1 MYINKIKLINFRNYE
16 NQEIILNKNL
26 NIIYGDNAQGKTNIL
41 ESIFISALGKS
52 FRTNKDNELININ
65 KENAKIEIEYEKI
78 DRKGKINLDISNKKI
93 FYLNDIKL
101 KKISELL
108 GNIYVVLFNPD
119 DINILKDGPS
129 KRRKFLNIIISQLR
143 PNYVHLL
150 NTYIKVLEQRNIY
163 LKQIKYENKKEE
175 LLDIWD
181 EKLAELGEKIYIY
194 RKEILEKFSNK
205 INIVHSKITNDNEIL
220 KIEYESSCKNK
231 KDYLEKLKN
240 SRKIDI
246 KNCCTK
252 YGIHKDD
259 FSIYIN
265 DLPVNIYGSQGQQ
278 RTIIISL
285 KLSELEII
293 YDEIGEYPIF
303 LLDDFMSELDKKR
316 INNFLENI
324 NENQIIITCTEKLN
338 INKNTNFYKVENGK
352 IL

>member
-16 NQEIILNKNL
+16 NQEIIFNKNL

-41 ESIFISALGKS
+41 EAIFISSLGKS

-65 KENAKIEIEYEKI
+65 KENSIIEIEYEKI
-78 DRKGKINLDISNKKI
+78 DRNGKICLNISDKKT
-93 FYLNDIKL
+93 FYLNGVKL

-150 NTYIKVLEQRNIY
+150 NIYMKVLEQRNIY
-163 LKQIKYENKKEE
+163 LKQIKFENKTEN

-194 RKEILEKFSNK
+194 RKEILEKFSSK
-205 INIVHSKITNDNEIL
+205 INYIHSRITNNNE
-220 KIEYESSCKNK
+220 KIEIEYNSFCKNK
-231 KDYLEKLKN
+231 NVYLQKLKDN
-240 SRKIDI
+240 RKIDI

-259 FSIYIN
+259 FSIFIN
-265 DLPVNIYGSQGQQ
+265 NLPVNIFGSQGQQ

-324 NENQIIITCTEKLN
+324 KENQIIITCTEKLELYKN
-338 INKNTNFYKVENGK
+338 INFYKVENGK
-352 IL
+352 VL